1 MICEETSSVSN
12 RVFDKAI
19 GMCLETV
26 VEIDNVP
33 FRCLLDTG
41 AQISTITE
49 SFFNDNFKEISGCFW
64 ISQDNCC

>member
-1 MICEETSSVSN
+1 MSN

-26 VEIDNVP
+26 VEIDNVS
-33 FRCLLDTG
+33 FRCLLDSG

-49 SFFNDNFKEISGCFW
+49 SVFNDNFKMDVSGYLKITVANGLQIPFLG
-64 ISQDNCC
+64 